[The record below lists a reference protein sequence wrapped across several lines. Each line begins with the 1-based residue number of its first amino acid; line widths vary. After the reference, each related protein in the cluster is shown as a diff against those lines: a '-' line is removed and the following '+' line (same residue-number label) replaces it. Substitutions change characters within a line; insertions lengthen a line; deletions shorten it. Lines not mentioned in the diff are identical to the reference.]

1 MSNLASGCSGLEFGR
16 ETRQRASHAHAKRG
30 RNRLEEYSF
39 THFLPPVLREGE
51 NLISTGMRYRLHLP
65 VSILALQSNGQVSD
79 VMVLILLIF
88 SGFAGKLLTELTSRP
103 RPFRVLF
110 DMYGEHF
117 QARMRTGI
125 CGFDFVGT
133 VRKRF

>member
-1 MSNLASGCSGLEFGR
+1 
-16 ETRQRASHAHAKRG
+16 
-30 RNRLEEYSF
+30 
-39 THFLPPVLREGE
+39 
-51 NLISTGMRYRLHLP
+51 MRYRLHLP

-103 RPFRVLF
+103 RPLRVLF
-110 DMYGEHF
+110 DMYGELF

-125 CGFDFVGT
+125 CGFDFAGT
-133 VRKRF
+133 ARKRF